1 MTPDPESSADLR
13 DRLRVLERENDLL
26 TERAEEI
33 TLLGLVA
40 EQVESAHDPAA
51 LLDSVLERVCVL
63 KSIPYGACL
72 FGHRGALAAD
82 PAYHARRMEGGPGLD
97 RFQLR
102 PDEAWPPLRARVLAA
117 PELAGVFEVLAI
129 ASPGLAPTALA
140 LVPLRVGPDS
150 DGCLLFADDRRGP
163 AELGHLVPLLER
175 VAELVKAQLMNLAL
189 IGALQEL
196 AGDLDRKVAERTR
209 ELSRSEARYRILF
222 QHVPDGILLVDAD
235 SEGTLGRIEDANEVA
250 AELHGYSLGE
260 LRRMDLD
267 SLRGQGQGGPLEA
280 FESRVWRLRPGETVR
295 EELEHRHKDGTTFPV
310 EAIGT
315 LVRVHEHQYLL
326 GFFRDLRERKQAEQA
341 MLAAQRAE
349 SLGLLAGGIAHDFNN
364 LLTAI
369 IGQTSLVLDRQ
380 GHGFRDRDNLEKVLD
395 AAERAATLT
404 RQMLAYSGRGKFTLE
419 PVQLNQVIRD
429 NLRILEAAAPKQ
441 VLFEVDL
448 EEGLPPV
455 TGDLSQLQQVVMNL
469 VINGFEAIGSAPGRV
484 TVRTRSESIA
494 RPGGPLAPGAY
505 IAIEVA
511 DTGCGMSEAVRVRM
525 FEPFFTTKEKGHG
538 LGLSAVQGIIRGH
551 RGSLTVASAEGRGTT
566 FRILLPAGG
575 LELPVAGLPAAQVGA
590 DGPRVVLAIDDESY
604 MLDVIRDSLEA
615 AGHTALLAGS
625 GEDGLELLGAR
636 GKGLDLIL
644 LDLSMP
650 GMGGPETLRRIR
662 AVDPDI
668 PVVLTSGFAEEEA
681 AAQLEGM
688 ATAGFLQK
696 PYRAR
701 TLIELVESLPGRS
714 GPA

>member
-1 MTPDPESSADLR
+1 MTPGPPTPEDLLA
-13 DRLRVLERENDLL
+13 RLRVLERENDLL

-33 TLLGLVA
+33 ALLGLVA
-40 EQVESAHDPAA
+40 EQVETTLDPAA
-51 LLDSVLERVCVL
+51 LLDSVLEQICIL
-63 KSIPYGACL
+63 KAIPYGACL
-72 FGHRGALAAD
+72 IAGAEGLLSAD
-82 PAYHARRMEGGPGLD
+82 PAYHVRRTEEGPGLD

-102 PDEAWPPLRARVLAA
+102 EPGDWPPRRAQVLD
-117 PELAGVFEVLAI
+117 AGEMAGLFENMEI
-129 ASPGLAPTALA
+129 GRPGLAARALA
-140 LVPLRVGPDS
+140 LVPLRRGPDP
-150 DGCLLFADDRRGP
+150 DGCLAFADDRRSP
-163 AELGHLVPLLER
+163 AELAHLLPLLER
-175 VAELVKAQLMNLAL
+175 VAELVQAQMVNLAL

-209 ELSRSEARYRILF
+209 DLSRSEARYRILF
-222 QHVPDGILLVDAD
+222 EHVPDGILLVDAD
-235 SEGTLGRIEDANEVA
+235 SAGTLGRIEDANEVA
-250 AELHGYSLGE
+250 VALHGYTLEE

-267 SLRGQGQGGPLEA
+267 ALRGTGPGGPLEA

-295 EELEHRHKDGTTFPV
+295 EELQHRHKDGSTFPV

-341 MLAAQRAE
+341 LLAAQRAE

-369 IGQTSLVLDRQ
+369 MGQASLVLDREAP
-380 GHGFRDRDNLEKVLD
+380 GFRHRDNLERILD

-404 RQMLAYSGRGKFTLE
+404 RQMLAYSGRGKFTLQ
-419 PVQLNQVIRD
+419 PVQLNRLIRD

-441 VLFEVDL
+441 VAFALDL
-448 EEGLPPV
+448 DPTIPPV
-455 TGDLSQLQQVVMNL
+455 VGDLSQLQQVIMNL
-469 VINGFEAIGSAPGRV
+469 VINGVEAIGTAPGRV
-484 TVRTRSESIA
+484 SVRTRAEHLGEA
-494 RPGGPLAPGAY
+494 RGELAPGAY

-511 DTGCGMSEAVRVRM
+511 DSGCGMDAQVRARM

-551 RGSLTVASAEGRGTT
+551 RGGLTVDSREGLGTT
-566 FRILLPAGG
+566 FRILLPAGD
-575 LELPVAGLPAAQVGA
+575 LELPLEPAPAVPAGTAA
-590 DGPRVVLAIDDESY
+590 PRTVLAIDDEAY

-615 AGHTALLAGS
+615 AGHRALLAAS
-625 GEDGLELLGAR
+625 GEAGLELLQAQ
-636 GKGLDLIL
+636 GKGLDLVL

-650 GMGGPETLRRIR
+650 GLGGLETLRRIR
-662 AVDPDI
+662 AADPGI

-681 AAQLEGM
+681 VAQLGGM
-688 ATAGFLQK
+688 ALAGFLQK

-701 TLIELVESLPGRS
+701 TLVDLVESLPGRA
-714 GPA
+714 GH